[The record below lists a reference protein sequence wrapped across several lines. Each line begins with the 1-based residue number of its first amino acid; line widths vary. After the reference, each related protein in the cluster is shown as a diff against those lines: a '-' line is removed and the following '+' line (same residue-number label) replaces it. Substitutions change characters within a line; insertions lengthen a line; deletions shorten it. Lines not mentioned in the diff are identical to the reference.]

1 MYIAFRAED
10 FLYTRPDV
18 VFQRGPDMTA
28 WSKQKIGASLFSMR
42 DNFRQKNT
50 QRIILTKTL
59 QANDK
64 APQTS
69 VSDPDKN
76 KLKKNAKC

>member
-50 QRIILTKTL
+50 
-59 QANDK
+59 
-64 APQTS
+64 
-69 VSDPDKN
+69 
-76 KLKKNAKC
+76 